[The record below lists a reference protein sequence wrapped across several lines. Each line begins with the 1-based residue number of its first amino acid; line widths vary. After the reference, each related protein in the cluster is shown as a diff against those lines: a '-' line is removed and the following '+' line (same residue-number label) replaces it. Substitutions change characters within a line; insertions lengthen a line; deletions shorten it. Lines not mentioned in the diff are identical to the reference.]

1 MNHLLLF
8 FAFPIATIILS
19 ITAQKLIKSPILVAS
34 VFWAI
39 YLIVAFSAFNAI
51 FLIYGTVYS
60 VFAYITAYMTQMLL
74 DYLKEKKEAEA
85 QSANAVNHIVN
96 TNCIG
101 RQNSMCCG
109 RYRRFR

>member
-1 MNHLLLF
+1 MNSLLLF

-39 YLIVAFSAFNAI
+39 YVIVAFAAFDAV

-74 DYLKEKKEAEA
+74 DYLKEKKEAQT
-85 QSANAVNHIVN
+85 QSVNAINHIVN
-96 TNCIG
+96 TNCSG

>member
-1 MNHLLLF
+1 MNNLLLF

-39 YLIVAFSAFNAI
+39 YLIVAFAAFNAV

-74 DYLKEKKEAEA
+74 DYLREKKLAEAEC
-85 QSANAVNHIVN
+85 ANARNNIAN
-96 TNCIG
+96 TNCQV
-101 RQNSMCCG
+101 RQNGIYYGRCR
-109 RYRRFR
+109 RYR